1 MASRDVGMNFVT
13 KGAGSS
19 GARGNRKCGGN
30 QPIQFLLLFK
40 TCDTLR
46 KTASGVPRAFSRL
59 RLVRDEI
66 VLRKQLFDRIANLCR
81 R

>member
-13 KGAGSS
+13 KVRAAAQG
-19 GARGNRKCGGN
+19 GNRKCGGN

-66 VLRKQLFDRIANLCR
+66 VLRRQLFDRIANLCR